1 MADRKDSKRQRSE
14 DKTGRLEAEDRSRVR
29 WFYLIALTALV
40 VSIIMA
46 LIWARSDFI
55 DRFEMVAV
63 RDERIDD
70 SMRNEVISIVTKQKL
85 FLGAVGFLLAT
96 TVVGFV
102 PWLGGRLM
110 GSRVIRD
117 ILFPRKVD
125 RSLHDRY
132 IRAKDR
138 PTGKWLMV
146 VVASI
151 TLSECGIIIWI
162 HLSRERYDRSSPLA
176 EQASQSTAQ
185 SLQLCGACRD
195 RLTGRGRL
203 MLPHCLCLA
212 GERQLVSRDQR
223 YKKSFSNASPS
234 WRGGPNLP
242 ANCVIG
248 SHRDCHSAPI
258 DLSHISQI
266 SRVGAS

>member
-40 VSIIMA
+40 VSISMA

-102 PWLGGRLM
+102 PWLGGRPM

-151 TLSECGIIIWI
+151 TLSECGIIIWLLVNYD
-162 HLSRERYDRSSPLA
+162 HLFESPILLYAILAPPLA
-176 EQASQSTAQ
+176 
-185 SLQLCGACRD
+185 
-195 RLTGRGRL
+195 
-203 MLPHCLCLA
+203 
-212 GERQLVSRDQR
+212 
-223 YKKSFSNASPS
+223 
-234 WRGGPNLP
+234 
-242 ANCVIG
+242 
-248 SHRDCHSAPI
+248 
-258 DLSHISQI
+258 
-266 SRVGAS
+266 VGAVYVPFEATILIRFPQRLPLRTYRLSPHFPDQPRGCVVIR